1 MQFLSKFAELSN
13 MRYMRDWKENSGQ
26 YHEKRGT
33 SPSEDKQWWGGRIER
48 SFFSIVYLMF

>member
-1 MQFLSKFAELSN
+1 

-33 SPSEDKQWWGGRIER
+33 SPSEDKQWWWGGENRKELLFNRVFDVLVRAIKQ
-48 SFFSIVYLMF
+48 